1 MKTIFLAEG
10 ERHVLDALRLLL
22 EEQADLKIS
31 GEAQSAEV
39 LLAKACI
46 NPPDTILLDW
56 NLPGIHHRRIIH
68 TLRECCP
75 DTKIV
80 AMSVKPE
87 HEGVAQEYGL
97 VGFISKQISAAA
109 FTTLLNSML
118 SKSSEMINQ
127 K

>member
-56 NLPGIHHRRIIH
+56 NLPGIHHQRFIH

-75 DTKIV
+75 GTKIV
-80 AMSVKPE
+80 AMSIKPE

-97 VGFISKQISAAA
+97 VGFISKQISAEA
-109 FTTLLNSML
+109 FITLLNTIL
-118 SKSSEMINQ
+118 SR
-127 K
+127 